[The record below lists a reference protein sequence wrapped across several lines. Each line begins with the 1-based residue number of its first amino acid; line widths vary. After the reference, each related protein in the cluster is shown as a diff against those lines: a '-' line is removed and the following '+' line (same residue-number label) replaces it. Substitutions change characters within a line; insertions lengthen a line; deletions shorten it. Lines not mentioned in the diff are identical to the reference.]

1 VNTFWHWVELIGA
14 VLGTITALVT
24 LPPIMLGYYRWVVNW
39 RSLRSRRTA
48 VKRLAE
54 LEQEL
59 QKLSEQPTLDEPQAN
74 FYNLVIV
81 MLSGIS
87 SGLLAAAWYA
97 YNYLYQVNQPQKP
110 SIFLALACVMF
121 FLIAVLGFAF
131 AKYFSMFIK
140 RNRIQRT
147 QEIERA
153 IATIRAR
160 LG

>member
-1 VNTFWHWVELIGA
+1 
-14 VLGTITALVT
+14 
-24 LPPIMLGYYRWVVNW
+24 
-39 RSLRSRRTA
+39 LRSRRTA